1 MILQF
6 QYCRIKSTNHDWRT
20 HQLYS
25 LSLKLLSTNRSC
37 RFKWTPFWLLLFFK
51 SSQQSPVLTT
61 LSEKF
66 MIDIACTL
74 VSILPVSANGYYST
88 QLVLQ
93 MQGCL
98 TLPKHFSPSCQY
110 FCTSVI
116 SETFC
121 NSVPYVSA
129 NSYSCNPPAARWL
142 PRKWI
147 HFGEYF
153 LHAPTGCSPI
163 FDLHNIPTIPPSQ
176 LILSPAF
183 FSSDLWSA
191 GWQEAVYFRDQ
202 VAMLTMADL
211 HPDILFTWHLHS
223 QLFTVCSSSLNW
235 VIIESFSWYSSWAKW
250 SLQW

>member
-1 MILQF
+1 MFLKI
-6 QYCRIKSTNHDWRT
+6 QYYHIKSTNHDVRT

-25 LSLKLLSTNRSC
+25 LTLKLLSTNRSC

-74 VSILPVSANGYYST
+74 LVNILPVSAHGYSFT

-93 MQGCL
+93 MQGCS

-121 NSVPYVSA
+121 NSEPYVSA
-129 NSYSCNPPAARWL
+129 NSYSCNPPAPRWL
-142 PRKWI
+142 LENGSTLANISSTRQQAARPYLTCTTYQPSHHHNSSSPQLFSPQISDQLGDKKPFI
-147 HFGEYF
+147 SETN
-153 LHAPTGCSPI
+153 LQCSPW
-163 FDLHNIPTIPPSQ
+163 LTS
-176 LILSPAF
+176 ILTSC
-183 FSSDLWSA
+183 L
-191 GWQEAVYFRDQ
+191 
-202 VAMLTMADL
+202 
-211 HPDILFTWHLHS
+211 PDICILCCLLFVP
-223 QLFTVCSSSLNW
+223 Q
-235 VIIESFSWYSSWAKW
+235 A
-250 SLQW
+250 